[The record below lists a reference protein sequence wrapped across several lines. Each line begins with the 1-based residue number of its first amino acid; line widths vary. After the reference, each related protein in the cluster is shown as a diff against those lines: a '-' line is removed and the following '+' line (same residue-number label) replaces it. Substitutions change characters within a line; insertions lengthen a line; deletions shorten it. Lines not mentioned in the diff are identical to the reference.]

1 MPTKNRRGFVRK
13 KTMVEFREN
22 INEMDHEKVKFLLSL
37 GETNLDDV
45 ISQAGHLGD
54 ISKREGYHK
63 V

>member
-1 MPTKNRRGFVRK
+1 
-13 KTMVEFREN
+13 MVEFREN